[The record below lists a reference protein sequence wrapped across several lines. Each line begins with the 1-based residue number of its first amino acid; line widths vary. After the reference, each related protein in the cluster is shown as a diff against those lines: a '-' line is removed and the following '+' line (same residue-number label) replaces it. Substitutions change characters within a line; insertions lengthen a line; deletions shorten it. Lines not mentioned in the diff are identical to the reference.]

1 MADEVNNCHLI
12 NAPAGSGKTTLIKSM
27 VRKFLL
33 ENPKDNI
40 LCITYTNRAADELA
54 VDLKS
59 DHIFIGTIHSFLH
72 SFMRPYFAHSDILK
86 LYFEQYGEAIKQRI
100 ENAAGDAH
108 IAESNEKYEKRFGK
122 IDYETVQMGITEIF
136 YNESAFNSLYYGGLS
151 HDDLIG
157 FSKCIID
164 HFPIIRKRISQ
175 RYQHIFIDEYQD
187 ATADVLN
194 IFCDAVAG
202 TSSKLYLFGDR
213 MQQIYM
219 NYDGRFE
226 ERFPLFD
233 VIKMTTNYRSVTEI
247 VDILNRLYHD
257 PEFVQSNSD
266 SMRLVRPDYLPRV
279 IITKDVPEVL
289 AKLQEEEPDALVL
302 YLFNR
307 ERFSAIGASNL
318 YRAFSGM
325 KKYSF
330 GQKFSAVDV
339 LTASYEENPDPLL
352 KLIYCVVRMEQDY
365 QRGLY
370 GTVVQ
375 TLKSNKPM
383 FSQDVCSINN
393 HNDRIQLFHKLEM
406 IFTAVRDETKT
417 VSDLLISLLAAQI
430 TEQAYVEDILA
441 DEEIEA
447 VLEVPVIEVI
457 RVLNYLDDPRVSTQH
472 GVKGESHTSVIFV
485 ADDSTSNPVV
495 HMHRFFDLLS
505 RMPVSIQSFNEFSYE
520 YTGELVELQNI
531 IKMKI
536 GDLKRADYRQYE
548 SEILHK
554 ATDIFKR
561 FSDNPYFQQLCQ
573 DKYMK
578 YLNKPGVTNARE
590 CLTESSVLG
599 VLSAYKLFYVGC
611 SRARK
616 NLTVLI
622 DETKLQGDEAMQK
635 EMFKRLGF
643 CVE

>member
-1 MADEVNNCHLI
+1 MENFSVFLGLRGHFHGHTGLEPALLPLHPQLFQVKGQGQQEQLRADVGLAPGQKTAESKVVFEQTKGAFHL
-12 NAPAGSGKTTLIKSM
+12 
-27 VRKFLL
+27 
-33 ENPKDNI
+33 
-40 LCITYTNRAADELA
+40 NRAAKTQMEPTFRQDVSCRLLPLLPEGFLENELLGP
-54 VDLKS
+54 V
-59 DHIFIGTIHSFLH
+59 
-72 SFMRPYFAHSDILK
+72 RILGPAT
-86 LYFEQYGEAIKQRI
+86 LG
-100 ENAAGDAH
+100 AAGTAAA
-108 IAESNEKYEKRFGK
+108 IL
-122 IDYETVQMGITEIF
+122 TPVP
-136 YNESAFNSLYYGGLS
+136 GG
-151 HDDLIG
+151 G
-157 FSKCIID
+157 
-164 HFPIIRKRISQ
+164 Q
-175 RYQHIFIDEYQD
+175 
-187 ATADVLN
+187 
-194 IFCDAVAG
+194 
-202 TSSKLYLFGDR
+202 
-213 MQQIYM
+213 
-219 NYDGRFE
+219 
-226 ERFPLFD
+226 
-233 VIKMTTNYRSVTEI
+233 
-247 VDILNRLYHD
+247 
-257 PEFVQSNSD
+257 
-266 SMRLVRPDYLPRV
+266 
-279 IITKDVPEVL
+279 
-289 AKLQEEEPDALVL
+289 
-302 YLFNR
+302 
-307 ERFSAIGASNL
+307 
-318 YRAFSGM
+318 
-325 KKYSF
+325 KYSF
-330 GQKFSAVDV
+330 GRKFSAVDV

-430 TEQAYVEDILA
+430 TERAYVEDILA

-447 VLEVPVIEVI
+447 VLEVPAVEVI

-485 ADDSTSNPVV
+485 ADDSKNNPVV
-495 HMHRFFDLLS
+495 HMYRFFDLLS
-505 RMPVSIQSFNEFSYE
+505 QMPVSIQSFNEFFYE

-536 GDLKRADYRQYE
+536 GDLKRTDYPQYE

-578 YLNKPGVTNARE
+578 YLNKPGVTKARE

-622 DETKLQGDEAMQK
+622 DETKLQGDETMQK